1 MQGKGV
7 AVQITVT
14 ADWKTY
20 DEPLRFDKELRIA
33 GLFASIEFRGDVYEW
48 RLREEESL
56 FGDIASGW
64 VDSFAEAIDAAEAA
78 IRKHLE

>member
-1 MQGKGV
+1 
-7 AVQITVT
+7 VQITVT

>member
-1 MQGKGV
+1 M
-7 AVQITVT
+7 QITVT